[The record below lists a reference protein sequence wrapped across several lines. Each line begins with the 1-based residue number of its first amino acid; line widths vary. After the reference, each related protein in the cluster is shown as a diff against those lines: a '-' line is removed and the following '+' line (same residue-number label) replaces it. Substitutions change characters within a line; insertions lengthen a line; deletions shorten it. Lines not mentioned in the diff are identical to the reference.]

1 MFHSM
6 IYDATLDELL
16 QKVWDGGRIDAVE
29 ARRLYALPL
38 EELGALADRRKQL
51 ARAKA
56 HGGKG
61 NDIVTYIV
69 DRNVN
74 YTNVCNVYCK
84 FCAFWRSEK
93 DADSYVITLDEM
105 DRKIEETIALGGNQI
120 LMQGGHHPKLTKQ
133 WYLDLLSHIRA
144 KYPGFNVHGFS
155 PSEFIA
161 FQEFFKEP
169 VEQLL
174 KDFTAAGLGSL
185 PGGGGEI
192 LVDRVR
198 NRIAPLKANTGEWM
212 GVMDK
217 AHALG
222 LATSVTMMF
231 GHVETVDERIEHLEV
246 VRSQQEK
253 SLLRLGARGTPIEQ
267 AVWFADQV
275 EQGKLNGGAFTA
287 FICWTF
293 QPENAV
299 LKAPTVGS
307 HEYLRMQALARIYLD
322 NIPSIQSSWVTQ
334 GQEIGQIALK
344 YGANDLGSI
353 MIEENVVSAAGTT
366 FRMGVAD
373 MQRLIKDLG
382 YEPKQRDNWYRLVEP
397 KVETNVLPDSSRQ

>member
-1 MFHSM
+1 M

-16 QKVWDGGRIDAVE
+16 QKVWDGGRIDAAE

-105 DRKIEETIALGGNQI
+105 DRKIEETIALGGTQI

-133 WYLDLLSHIRA
+133 WYLDLLAHIRA

-198 NRIAPLKANTGEWM
+198 NRIAPLKANTSEWM

-231 GHVETVDERIEHLEV
+231 GHVETVDDRIEHLEV

-253 SLLRLGARGTPIEQ
+253 SLVRLGARGTPIEQ

-382 YEPKQRDNWYRLVEP
+382 YEPKQRDNWYRLVKEQP
-397 KVETNVLPDSSRQ
+397 VASLAVPAGRA